1 MVLTVDIIL
10 GILNT
15 TIYTHITRIKIFSHL
30 LNNNNKIKQ
39 NKKLSWFKGCH
50 DI

>member
-10 GILNT
+10 GILNE
-15 TIYTHITRIKIFSHL
+15 TIYTHIKRTKILSRL

-39 NKKLSWFKGCH
+39 NKKPSWFKGCH

>member
-10 GILNT
+10 GILNE
-15 TIYTHITRIKIFSHL
+15 TIYTYIKRIKILSRL

-39 NKKLSWFKGCH
+39 NKKSSWFKGCH